1 MMRTQH
7 EIIKLEIALNN
18 KIKTLLLVNIIA
30 RVKGLSS
37 C

>member
-18 KIKTLLLVNIIA
+18 KIKTSLLVNIIA
-30 RVKGLSS
+30 QVKGLSS

>member
-18 KIKTLLLVNIIA
+18 KIKTSLLVNIIA